1 VNGIRVPSRRLVST
15 ARKGRYQTHRIPG
28 MDRRLKLPKKP
39 NVLVVD
45 ENQNRA
51 TDPAIRLTQPIIN
64 AIEALPQLA
73 EHLPQ
78 GSGADFDGLFPATQ
92 STKLRRD

>member
-1 VNGIRVPSRRLVST
+1 MLAST
-15 ARKGRYQTHRIPG
+15 TREGRYQTHRISG
-28 MDRRLKLPKKP
+28 AHRSLKLSKKP

-51 TDPAIRLTQPIIN
+51 TDPAVGLTQSIIN
-64 AIEALPQLA
+64 PIEALLQLP

-78 GSGADFDGLFPATQ
+78 GSGADLDSLFPATQ
-92 STKLRRD
+92 STELRRDQNFNHGFG

>member
-1 VNGIRVPSRRLVST
+1 
-15 ARKGRYQTHRIPG
+15 

-64 AIEALPQLA
+64 AIEALLQLV

>member
-1 VNGIRVPSRRLVST
+1 MLAST
-15 ARKGRYQTHRIPG
+15 TRKGRYQTHRISG
-28 MDRRLKLPKKP
+28 AHRSLKLSKKP

-64 AIEALPQLA
+64 AIEALLQLA

-92 STKLRRD
+92 PTKLRRD